1 MQRAGQQVQSSQRV
15 QKVVETIMGDTP
27 GAGTMAQ
34 MPTRAISGMFL
45 SLHLESLALAELKLN
60 TNRPVMRPDE
70 GRGKRAIKVKAP
82 RYDDE
87 ATLPP
92 VNKRNRAR

>member
-1 MQRAGQQVQSSQRV
+1 M
-15 QKVVETIMGDTP
+15 VETVMGDTP
-27 GAGTMAQ
+27 GGGAMAQ
-34 MPTRAISGMFL
+34 MPTRAVSGMFL
-45 SLHLESLALAELKLN
+45 SLYIESLAIAELKLSA
-60 TNRPVMRPDE
+60 NRPVIRPDE

-87 ATLPP
+87 APLPP

>member
-15 QKVVETIMGDTP
+15 QKMVEAIMGDTP

-34 MPTRAISGMFL
+34 MPTRAVSGMFL
-45 SLHLESLALAELKLN
+45 SLYIESLALAELKLN
-60 TNRPVMRPDE
+60 ANRAVIRPDE

-87 ATLPP
+87 VPLPP